1 MSTQPLIEIKNV
13 SCGYMQESMAIRN
26 VSLAVSPGQLYAV
39 IGSNGAGKS
48 TLLKAIMGLLSCA
61 SGEIWFDGVNIT
73 RASSDTR
80 AAMGI
85 GYVPQGRFIF
95 PYLTVEENL
104 VLGCEARRMPVKAAR
119 ELAYSFFPS
128 LSGIAGR
135 KGGMLSGGQQQ
146 QLAIA
151 RMLVTRPRLLV
162 LDEPTEG
169 IQPSIVKD
177 IGRILQ
183 QVQQQTGMTI
193 LLVEQFVSFAV
204 NISNHYFLMQSGTIS
219 RNGDINTG
227 NKRAVIESITL

>member
-1 MSTQPLIEIKNV
+1 MNSEALIEIKDL

-26 VSLAVSPGQLYAV
+26 VSLAVAPGELFAV

-48 TLLKAIMGLLSCA
+48 TLLKAIMGLLPCA
-61 SGEIWFDGVNIT
+61 AGEIWFNGENIT
-73 RASSDTR
+73 RATPDAR

-104 VLGCEARRMPVKAAR
+104 LLGCEARRMPVKAAR
-119 ELAYSFFPS
+119 DLAYGFFPS
-128 LSGIAGR
+128 LESIAGR

-151 RMLVTRPRLLV
+151 RILVTRPRLLV

-183 QVQQQTGMTI
+183 QVQQSGMTV

-204 NISNHYFLMQSGTIS
+204 NISSHYFLMQSGAIS
-219 RNGDINTG
+219 RNGHITAG
-227 NKRAVIESITL
+227 NRKAVIEGITL